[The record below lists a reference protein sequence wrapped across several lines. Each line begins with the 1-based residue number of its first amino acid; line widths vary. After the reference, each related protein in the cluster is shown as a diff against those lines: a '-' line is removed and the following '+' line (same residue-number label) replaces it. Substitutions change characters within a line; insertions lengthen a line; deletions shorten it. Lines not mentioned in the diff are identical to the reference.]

1 MARMQSAKPARK
13 VTAATL
19 AAALAT
25 ILVWVLNTFVLSAAQ
40 QISPEVAGAI
50 TTVLV
55 ALAGYFTPPAA
66 EDQVV
71 P

>member
-1 MARMQSAKPARK
+1 MARMQSAMPARK

-25 ILVWVLNTFVLSAAQ
+25 ILVWVLNTFVLSPAQ
-40 QISPEVAGAI
+40 QIGPEVAGAI

-66 EDQVV
+66 GDQVV
-71 P
+71 T

>member
-25 ILVWVLNTFVLSAAQ
+25 ILVWVLNTFVLSPPQ
-40 QISPEVAGAI
+40 QIGPEVAGSI

>member
-1 MARMQSAKPARK
+1 MARMQSAMPARK

-25 ILVWVLNTFVLSAAQ
+25 ILVWVLNSFVLSAAQ
-40 QISPEVAGAI
+40 QIGPEVAGAI

-66 EDQVV
+66 QDQVV

>member
-25 ILVWVLNTFVLSAAQ
+25 ILVWVLNTFVLSPMQ
-40 QISPEVAGAI
+40 QIGPEVAGAI

-55 ALAGYFTPPAA
+55 ALTGYFTPPAA

>member
-1 MARMQSAKPARK
+1 MARMQSAMPARK

-25 ILVWVLNTFVLSAAQ
+25 ILVWVLNSFVLSAAQ

-50 TTVLV
+50 TTLLV

-66 EDQVV
+66 QDQVV

>member
-1 MARMQSAKPARK
+1 MARMQSAMPARK

-25 ILVWVLNTFVLSAAQ
+25 ILVWVLNSFVLSTEQ
-40 QISPEVAGAI
+40 QIGPEVAGAI

-66 EDQVV
+66 QDQVV

>member
-1 MARMQSAKPARK
+1 MARMQSAMPARK

-25 ILVWVLNTFVLSAAQ
+25 ILVWVLNSFVLSAAR
-40 QISPEVAGAI
+40 QIGPEVAGAI

-55 ALAGYFTPPAA
+55 ALTGYFTPPAA
-66 EDQVV
+66 QDQVV

>member
-1 MARMQSAKPARK
+1 MARMQSAMPARK

-25 ILVWVLNTFVLSAAQ
+25 ILVWVLNSFVLSTTQ
-40 QISPEVAGAI
+40 QIGPEVAGAI

-66 EDQVV
+66 QDQVV